1 MRCSGCGSDNPA
13 SARFCQACGAP
24 LERHCAACGTPLP
37 ALARFCSECGRAAGP
52 GSAVTAEPPS
62 QFAAPSAYT
71 PRYLADRIL
80 ASRAALEGERK
91 QVTVLFADLQGSMQ
105 LLAERDPEEARE
117 LLDPVLELMM
127 EAVHW
132 YEGTVNQ
139 VMGDG
144 IMALFGAPLA
154 QEDHALRACYAALRM
169 QDAVKRYAKN
179 RADTGVAVHV
189 RIGLNSGE
197 VVVRA
202 IGSDLRMDYS
212 AIGQTTHVAN
222 RMEQMAA
229 PGTTVMGP
237 ATATLVEGYVRAR
250 SLGGR
255 VVKGLTEP
263 LEPFELIGA
272 EPVRSRLQARAGR
285 LTKFVGRAEELRRL
299 ADMLERVRR
308 GRGEVVAV
316 VSEAGV
322 GKSRLYAEFLHSSDA
337 RDCLVLETGCV
348 SYRKAP
354 YLPTVELLRG
364 YFQVAEQEAP
374 FTTRQKVVAKLA
386 FLEVALDTFA
396 PPCFWLLDVPVDDSR
411 WERLDPEQ
419 RRRRAL
425 EAVRM
430 LLLHECR
437 RQPVLV
443 VFEDLHWIDAES
455 QAFLDGLV
463 DALEGSRLLLLVNY
477 RPEYQHGWA
486 GRSYYHHFR
495 IDGLP
500 PETADE
506 LMDALLGVDPSL
518 WPLKRL
524 LAERT
529 DGNPFFIEETIRTF
543 RETNAV
549 VGNRGGHRLAQAVDA
564 LRVPATVQA
573 VLAARIDRLPDDLK
587 RLLQCAAVIGTDVP
601 FPLLREVSDVPAA
614 ELRGALARLQS
625 AEFLDETQ
633 LFPDIQYTFRHA
645 LTHDVA
651 YGSVVQERR
660 KALHAR
666 IAEAIERLHPGRL
679 AEQVEQLAHHTARAE
694 AWGKAVGY
702 LRQAGDKALG
712 RSGSQEAAD
721 WFAQALDAL
730 GHLPNDSDT
739 LRLAVDLRLD
749 LRAALYAL
757 GEFEPMVQRLREA
770 DELAR
775 RLDDP
780 RRVGWVSIYI
790 GEHWRQTGHFTQ
802 ALELIERALVLGET
816 VGDPAVRLAAHQ
828 YLGLACHGVGDY
840 RRAAAHM
847 RTVAAELRE
856 DAAVAAQ
863 FRPTQAGSRAGF
875 RAVSLGW
882 LARCLAETGDFD
894 EGRAH
899 GREAIRIAEGIDHPY
914 SLVSACWG
922 LGYLHAVQGDFG
934 EALLVLERALA
945 TAREAGVTRLFPQVM
960 RALGLAYA
968 LSGRPAD
975 AISRLEEALRI
986 VESIGLV
993 VGHSST
999 LTYLGEAY
1007 VVAGRGEEA
1016 ARVAEQAFVIA
1027 RDHGQQA
1034 DKATALRL
1042 LGDVAAGRGS
1052 ASDARRCYGEAIG
1065 LAESLGMRP
1074 LTGRARL
1081 GLGIVLRRDGDAAAR
1096 PTLEEARAS
1105 LRTLGMPFWEAV
1117 AEAELNALR

>member
-1 MRCSGCGSDNPA
+1 MRCSGCGSDNSVP
-13 SARFCQACGAP
+13 ARFCQACGVP
-24 LERHCAACGTPLP
+24 LGRHCAGCGTPLP
-37 ALARFCSECGRAAGP
+37 PPAKFCSECGRTAATGPAVAAGP
-52 GSAVTAEPPS
+52 PS
-62 QFAAPSAYT
+62 RFATPGAYT

-80 ASRAALEGERK
+80 ASKAALEGERK

-117 LLDPVLELMM
+117 VLDPVLELMM

-169 QDAVKRYAKN
+169 HDAVKRYAKN
-179 RADTGVAVHV
+179 RPDTGAVVHV

-212 AIGQTTHVAN
+212 AIGQTTHVAS

-229 PGTTVMGP
+229 PGTTVMAP
-237 ATATLVEGYVRAR
+237 ATATLVEGYVHAR

-255 VVKGLTEP
+255 VVKGLAEP
-263 LEPFELIGA
+263 LEPFELVGA

-285 LTKFVGRAEELRRL
+285 LTKFVGRAEELGRL
-299 ADMLERVRR
+299 ADMLERVRH
-308 GRGEVVAV
+308 GHGQVVAV

-322 GKSRLYAEFLHSSDA
+322 GKSRLYAEFLRSPHA

-354 YLPTVELLRG
+354 YLPIIELLRA
-364 YFQVAEQEAP
+364 YFQVAEHEAP
-374 FTTRQKVVAKLA
+374 YKTRQKVVAKLA
-386 FLEVALDTFA
+386 SLDVTFDVFA
-396 PPCFWLLDVPVDDSR
+396 PPCFWLLDLPIDDSR

-437 RQPVLV
+437 RQPVIV

-455 QAFLDGLV
+455 QAFLESLV
-463 DALEGSRLLLLVNY
+463 EALGAARLLLLVNY

-486 GRSYYHHFR
+486 ARSYYRHFR

-506 LMDALLGVDPSL
+506 LMDALLGPDPSL
-518 WPLKRL
+518 RPLKRL

-529 DGNPFFIEETIRTF
+529 DGNPFFIEETVRTL
-543 RETNAV
+543 REAKALL
-549 VGNRGGHRLAQAVDA
+549 GNRGDHRLAQAADA

-573 VLAARIDRLPDDLK
+573 VLAARIDRLPEDLK

-601 FPLLREVSDVPAA
+601 FALLLEVSEIPAA
-614 ELRGALARLQS
+614 ELRGALAQLQS
-625 AEFLDETQ
+625 AEFLYETQ
-633 LFPDIQYTFRHA
+633 LFPDLEYTFRHT

-651 YGSVVQERR
+651 YGSVVFERR

-666 IAEAIERLHPGRL
+666 IAEAIERLHAGRL
-679 AEQVEQLAHHTARAE
+679 AEQVERLAYHTARAE

-702 LRQAGDKALG
+702 LRQAGDRALG
-712 RSGSQEAAD
+712 RSASREAAD

-730 GHLPNDSDT
+730 SHLPNESDT

-749 LRAALYAL
+749 LRAPLYAL
-757 GEFEPMVQRLREA
+757 GEFEPMLERLREA

-775 RLDDP
+775 KLDDP
-780 RRVGWVSIYI
+780 RRVAWVSIYI

-816 VGDPAVRLAAHQ
+816 VGDPATRFAAHQ
-828 YLGLACHGVGDY
+828 YLGLACHAVGDFS
-840 RRAAAHM
+840 RAAAHM
-847 RTVAAELRE
+847 RTVAELPE
-856 DAAVAAQ
+856 DDAVAAQ

-882 LARCLAETGDFD
+882 LARCLADTGDFY

-899 GREAIRIAEGIDHPY
+899 GLEAIRLAEGIDHPY

-934 EALLVLERALA
+934 KAVLVLERALA

-968 LSGRPAD
+968 RSGRPGD
-975 AISRLEEALRI
+975 GISLLEEALRI
-986 VESIGLV
+986 VESIGLA

-999 LTYLGEAY
+999 LAHLGEAY
-1007 VVAGRGEEA
+1007 VLAGRGEEA
-1016 ARVAEQAFVIA
+1016 ATMTEQAFAIA

-1042 LGDVAAGRGS
+1042 LGDVTAGRGS
-1052 ASDARRCYGEAIG
+1052 ASDARRSYGEAIA

-1074 LTGRARL
+1074 LAARGRL
-1081 GLGIVLRRDGDAAAR
+1081 GLGILLRREGDVASR

-1105 LRTLGMPFWEAV
+1105 FRTLGMPFWEAV
-1117 AEAELNALR
+1117 AEAELNALG